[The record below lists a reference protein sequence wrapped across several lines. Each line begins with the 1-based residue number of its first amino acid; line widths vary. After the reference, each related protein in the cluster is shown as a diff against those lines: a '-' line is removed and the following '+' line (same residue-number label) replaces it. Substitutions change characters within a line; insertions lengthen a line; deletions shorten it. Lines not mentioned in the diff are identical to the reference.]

1 MTLSTLKIKK
11 KTLNVSNNHAK
22 VSATTKK
29 EVGV

>member
-1 MTLSTLKIKK
+1 MAKLTKK
-11 KTLNVSNNHAK
+11 KKQTLNVSNNHAK

>member
-1 MTLSTLKIKK
+1 MAKLTKK
-11 KTLNVSNNHAK
+11 KQTLNVSNNHAK